1 VRNSPRNLVR
11 SHKDT
16 KKVYALKVL
25 NVMRY
30 YYSLRDIQKL
40 LDLPYQT
47 LWKYVNLISV
57 PEERTVDRI
66 LSKLEELKILD
77 RLIAESLSRL
87 DQGLV
92 NIVTKPGFLNLFSL
106 ITEEFVE
113 NARVDLVV
121 PTSTHALLLSGS
133 VAMELTC
140 DICPF
145 IDEALSDRKGYVTTH
160 YLDTQNNEVKF
171 IIASKTCLTD
181 KHQALII
188 ETLINTPDKI
198 AAVVDVLKRF
208 KIQVYGVLTL
218 YSKKE
223 AYESLKALGLKVK
236 SLKTV

>member
-1 VRNSPRNLVR
+1 MR

-16 KKVYALKVL
+16 KKVHALKIL

-57 PEERTVDRI
+57 PEEKTVDKI

-77 RLIAESLSRL
+77 RLIAESLSEL
-87 DQGLV
+87 GQGLT
-92 NIVTKPGFLNLFSL
+92 NIITKPGFLNLFSL
-106 ITEEFVE
+106 IANEFVQ
-113 NARVDLVV
+113 NTRVDLIV
-121 PTSTHALLLSGS
+121 PTSTHALLLSGP

-145 IDEALSDRKGYVTTH
+145 ISEALSDRKGYVIIH
-160 YLDTQNNEVKF
+160 YLDTQYNEVKF
-171 IIASKTCLTD
+171 AIASKTCLTN

-188 ETLINTPDKI
+188 ETFVNTSDKI
-198 AAVVDVLKRF
+198 AAVIDVLKRF

-218 YSKKE
+218 YARRE
-223 AYESLKALGLKVK
+223 AYENLRALGLNVK